1 MHGSRSTTAPPAPWQ
16 DVRLAG
22 FAARVELD
30 LARARLDAMLP
41 PPALERRPLG
51 QALGRV
57 LAVAATAAADVPA
70 QARARH
76 DGYALAAAATFGAST
91 YNPLALG
98 AGCAVAA
105 GEAMPAGADAI
116 LPFVAVAVHGG
127 TIEVS
132 EPVAP
137 GQGVLPAG
145 FAWRCRETIVPAGR
159 RLSALD
165 LARAAEAGLDE
176 VELYRRPEVR
186 VLVAGA
192 KAAVTVD
199 PLALLLAGLIARDGG
214 SARPTPVGPDLAA
227 TLPGL
232 LPADLVLVVGRSGT
246 GADDDAAPALAGAGQ
261 VELHGVAMAPGGS
274 AGLGRLGAIPVVL
287 LPGEPLACLAA
298 YELLAGG
305 AVRRLAG
312 LPPDLPH
319 PRRRL
324 RLRAKIASQ
333 VGTTELWL
341 VRQAGSG
348 CVPLAGPG
356 EAVLA
361 TTGAASGFVI
371 VPASSEG
378 YPVDSE
384 VEVHLLDG

>member
-51 QALGRV
+51 QAVGRV
-57 LAVAATAAADVPA
+57 LAVAAVAPADVPP

-76 DGYALAAAATFGAST
+76 DGYALAAAATFGSST

-98 AGCAVAA
+98 AGCAVTS
-105 GEAMPAGADAI
+105 GEAMPAGADAV
-116 LPFVAVAVHGG
+116 LPFAAVAVHGA
-127 TIEVS
+127 TIEVT
-132 EPVAP
+132 EPAAP

-165 LARAAEAGLDE
+165 LARAAEAGLEE

-192 KAAVTVD
+192 KAAVMVD

-214 SARPTPVGPDLAA
+214 NARPALVGPDLAA
-227 TLPGL
+227 MLRATP
-232 LPADLVLVVGRSGT
+232 PADLVLVVGRSGT
-246 GADDDAAPALAGAGQ
+246 GADDDAAPALAGAGE
-261 VELHGVAMAPGGS
+261 VELHGIAMAPGGS
-274 AGLGRLGAIPVVL
+274 AGLGRLGGIPVVL

-324 RLRAKIASQ
+324 RLAAKIASQ

-361 TTGAASGFVI
+361 TIGAASGFVI
-371 VPASSEG
+371 VPAPSEG